1 MVLPLGSFFALLIFC
16 EPRKITA
23 IIYNIARLDGF
34 MSLSVVVLAAG
45 KGTRMRSALPKVL
58 HPVAHKPMVQH
69 VIDVAQ
75 QLQPSKIHLIYGH
88 GGDVLQQ
95 SLMGQALNFVEQ
107 AQQLG
112 TGHAV
117 QQVLPQ
123 LSNNEKVLILYGDVP
138 LTRLATLKNLLAA
151 GETTDLA
158 LLTVTLPDPN
168 GYGRIV
174 RNHKGAVT
182 GIVEQK
188 DASAAQLDIT
198 EVNTGMMVVHS
209 ASLKRWL
216 ARLSNNNAQGEY
228 YLTDIVAM
236 AAHEGVKIA
245 TAQPDEISEVEGAN
259 NRVQLAALERA
270 YQQRQAEQLMIA
282 GATLMDPARV
292 DVRGSVKVGSDVVID
307 VNVIFEGQV
316 ELADGVVIES
326 NCVLRNCS
334 IGADSRV
341 KSHSV
346 IEGAQ
351 LAAGCTVGP
360 FARLRP
366 GAVLEHGAAVGNFVE
381 VKNTR
386 MGPGAK
392 ASHLTYLGDAIVGA
406 AANIGAGTITCNY
419 DGANKHLTEI
429 GAGAFIGS
437 NSSLVAP
444 VRIGENAT
452 IGAGSTITKPVADG
466 DLAVARGKQT
476 TIQGWQRPVKK
487 DD

>member
-1 MVLPLGSFFALLIFC
+1 
-16 EPRKITA
+16 
-23 IIYNIARLDGF
+23 

-69 VIDVAQ
+69 VIDVAK
-75 QLQPSKIHLIYGH
+75 QLQPNAMHVIYGH
-88 GGDVLQQ
+88 GGDVLQKT
-95 SLMGQALNFVEQ
+95 LKGQALNFVEQ
-107 AQQLG
+107 AEQLG

-117 QQVLPQ
+117 QQVVPHLGA
-123 LSNNEKVLILYGDVP
+123 NDKVLILYGDVP
-138 LTRLATLKNLLAA
+138 LTRAATLKNLLAVA
-151 GETTDLA
+151 EKTDLA
-158 LLTVTLPDPN
+158 LLTVTLPDPS

-174 RNHKGAVT
+174 RNGKGAVT

-188 DASAAQLDIT
+188 DANAAQLAIT

-209 ASLKRWL
+209 TSLKRWL
-216 ARLSNNNAQGEY
+216 AQLSNNNAQGEY

-236 AAHEGVKIA
+236 AASEGVVIA
-245 TAQPDEISEVEGAN
+245 TAQPSEIAEVEGAN

-270 YQQRQAEQLMIA
+270 YQLRQAEQLMIN

-292 DVRGSVKVGSDVVID
+292 DVRGDVRVGSDVVID
-307 VNVIFEGQV
+307 ANVIFEGHV

-351 LAAGCTVGP
+351 LAAGCSVGP

-366 GAVLEHGAAVGNFVE
+366 GAILEDGAAVGNFVE

-392 ASHLTYLGDAIVGA
+392 ASHLTYLGDAVVGA

-419 DGANKHLTEI
+419 DGANKHLTKI
-429 GAGAFIGS
+429 GEGAFIGS

-444 VRIGENAT
+444 VSIGKNAT

-466 DLAVARGKQT
+466 DLAVARGKQI

-487 DD
+487 DN